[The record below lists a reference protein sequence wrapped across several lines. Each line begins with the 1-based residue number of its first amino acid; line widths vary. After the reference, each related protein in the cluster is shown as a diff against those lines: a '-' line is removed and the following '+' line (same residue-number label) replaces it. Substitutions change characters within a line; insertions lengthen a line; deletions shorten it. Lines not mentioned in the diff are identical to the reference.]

1 MKILIVDDEIYA
13 VEAIREMIDWQKLG
27 IDEVLAAYSMR
38 QAQKQLCEKSVD
50 ILLCDIEMPQ
60 GTGLELVAWTREQNI
75 QLVTV
80 FLTSHANFHYANQAI
95 RLETFDYILKPADPE
110 ELTGVLAKAVEKA
123 AENQSQSDQLK
134 LAEYWNDSL
143 IQLCE
148 EFVVRVADGRLPP
161 ERDTIMREVDR
172 LHLDPLEFDGRFY
185 IALIQLRAETESEKE
200 WGKGLTEYGLK
211 NILAEIF
218 YGSKPDEGERFPGI
232 GKHISRAYRFGLP
245 LIPRLMERH
254 YLVAVNAKQLSW
266 DQFVSLC
273 GDCVNSCQRAM
284 PMAITVYPSEAVSV
298 ERFGKVTEQLLANAA
313 DNILYDNTVYQPLDQ
328 QTSFKDER
336 EWEQLLGE
344 QPDWEELVELL
355 DCAARSGIVTRRY
368 LCNIY
373 DLTCQYLCRQF
384 PGGIPGM
391 NLTVEKAR
399 ATSSLDGM
407 KDWMARVLTH
417 LPKREV
423 ETSAD
428 TQNAISILRRYIRE
442 HISEEL
448 GRNELASLVYLNPD
462 YLSHIFRERTGVSLI
477 DYITAERMKKARE
490 LLVSTDLSIRD
501 VALAVGYSNIS
512 YFSRQFKRSQGK
524 TPLEFR
530 KTGS

>member
-13 VEAIREMIDWQKLG
+13 VEAIREMIDWQTLG
-27 IDEVLAAYSMR
+27 IDEVLTAYSMR
-38 QAQKQLCEKSVD
+38 QAQKQLSEKSVD

-60 GTGLELVAWTREQNI
+60 GTGLELVSWTREQNM

-80 FLTSHANFHYANQAI
+80 FLTSHANFSYANQAI

-110 ELTGVLAKAVEKA
+110 ELTGVLAKAVGKA
-123 AENQSQSDQLK
+123 AENQSRINRLK
-134 LAEYWNDSL
+134 QAEYWNDSF

-148 EFVVRVADGRLPP
+148 EFVVRVADGRLMP
-161 ERDTIMREVDR
+161 ERDAIMHEVNR
-172 LHLDPLEFDGRFY
+172 LHLNPLEFDGRFY

-218 YGSKPDEGERFPGI
+218 YGGKPDNGELCPKT
-232 GKHISRAYRFGLP
+232 GKGFGRAYRYGLP

-254 YLVAVNAKQLSW
+254 YLVAVNAERVSW
-266 DQFVSLC
+266 EQFLSLC
-273 GDCVNSCQRAM
+273 GDCVLSCQQAM
-284 PMAITVYPSEAVSV
+284 PMAVTIYPAEAVPV
-298 ERFGKVTEQLLANAA
+298 EKFGKVTEQLLANAS
-313 DNILYDNTVYQPLDQ
+313 DNILYDNTVYFPMDDE
-328 QTSFKDER
+328 TSAKNER

-344 QPDWEELVELL
+344 QPDWEDLGELL
-355 DCAARSGIVTRRY
+355 DCAARNGVVTRRY
-368 LCNIY
+368 LCHIY
-373 DLTCQYLCRQF
+373 DLTCQYLRRQL
-384 PGGIPGM
+384 PGGISGM

-399 ATSSLDGM
+399 ATGSLDGM
-407 KDWMARVLTH
+407 KDWMGRVFAQ
-417 LPKREV
+417 LPKREM
-423 ETSAD
+423 ETPAD
-428 TQNAISILRRYIRE
+428 TQNVISILRRYIRE

-448 GRNELASLVYLNPD
+448 GRNELAALVYLNPD

-477 DYITAERMKKARE
+477 DYITTERMKKARE

-530 KTGS
+530 KMGS

>member
-13 VEAIREMIDWQKLG
+13 VEAIREMIDWQTLG
-27 IDEVLAAYSMR
+27 IDEVLTAYSMR
-38 QAQKQLCEKSVD
+38 QAQKQLSEKSVD

-60 GTGLELVAWTREQNI
+60 GTGLELVSWTREQNM

-80 FLTSHANFHYANQAI
+80 FLTSHANFSYANQAI

-110 ELTGVLAKAVEKA
+110 ELTGVLAKAVGKA
-123 AENQSQSDQLK
+123 AENQSRTNQLK
-134 LAEYWNDSL
+134 QAEYWNDSFS
-143 IQLCE
+143 QLSE
-148 EFVVRVADGRLPP
+148 EFVGRIADGRLASDR
-161 ERDTIMREVDR
+161 ETILREIRR
-172 LHLDPLEFDGRFY
+172 LHLDRLELDGNFY

-218 YGSKPDEGERFPGI
+218 YGMKADEGQSSQSGYVYER
-232 GKHISRAYRFGLP
+232 GLP

-254 YLVAVNAKQLSW
+254 YLVVINESQVTWENFL
-266 DQFVSLC
+266 SLC
-273 GDCVNSCQRAM
+273 ADCVISCQQAM
-284 PMAITVYPSEAVSV
+284 PMAVTVYPAEAVPV
-298 ERFGKVTEQLLANAA
+298 EKFGKVTEQLLANAS
-313 DNILYDNTVYQPLDQ
+313 DNILYDNTVYFPMDDEA
-328 QTSFKDER
+328 SAKNER

-344 QPDWEELVELL
+344 QPDWEDLGELL
-355 DCAARSGIVTRRY
+355 DCAARNGVVTRRY
-368 LCNIY
+368 LCHIY
-373 DLTCQYLCRQF
+373 DLTCQYLRRQL
-384 PGGIPGM
+384 PGGISGM

-407 KDWMARVLTH
+407 KDWMGRVFAQ
-417 LPKREV
+417 LPKREM
-423 ETSAD
+423 ETPAD
-428 TQNAISILRRYIRE
+428 TQNVISILRRYIRE

-448 GRNELASLVYLNPD
+448 GRNELAALVYLNPD
-462 YLSHIFRERTGVSLI
+462 YLSHIFRDRTGVSLI
-477 DYITAERMKKARE
+477 DYITTERMKKARE

-530 KTGS
+530 KMGS

>member
-13 VEAIREMIDWQKLG
+13 VEAIREMIDWQTLG
-27 IDEVLAAYSMR
+27 IDEVLTAYSMC
-38 QAQKQLCEKSVD
+38 QAQKQLSEKSVD

-60 GTGLELVAWTREQNI
+60 GTGLELVSWTREQNM

-80 FLTSHANFHYANQAI
+80 FLTSHANFSYANQAI

-123 AENQSQSDQLK
+123 SENLSRQNQLK
-134 LAEYWNDSL
+134 QAEYWNDSF

-148 EFVVRVADGRLPP
+148 EFVVRVADGRLMP
-161 ERDTIMREVDR
+161 ERDAIMHEVNR
-172 LHLDPLEFDGRFY
+172 LHLNPLEFDGRFY

-211 NILAEIF
+211 NILTEIF
-218 YGSKPDEGERFPGI
+218 YGGKPDNGELCPKT
-232 GKHISRAYRFGLP
+232 GKGFGRAYRYGLP

-254 YLVAVNAKQLSW
+254 YLVAVNAERVSW
-266 DQFVSLC
+266 EQFLSLC
-273 GDCVNSCQRAM
+273 GDCVLSCQQAM
-284 PMAITVYPSEAVSV
+284 PMAVTIYPAEAVPV
-298 ERFGKVTEQLLANAA
+298 EKFGKVTEQLLANAS
-313 DNILYDNTVYQPLDQ
+313 DNILYDNTVYFPMDDE
-328 QTSFKDER
+328 TSAKNER

-344 QPDWEELVELL
+344 QPDWEDLGELL
-355 DCAARSGIVTRRY
+355 DCVARNGVVTRRY
-368 LCNIY
+368 LCHIY
-373 DLTCQYLCRQF
+373 DLTCQYLRRQL
-384 PGGIPGM
+384 PGGISGM

-407 KDWMARVLTH
+407 KDWMGRVFAQ
-417 LPKREV
+417 LPKREM
-423 ETSAD
+423 ETPAD
-428 TQNAISILRRYIRE
+428 TQNVISILRRYIRE

-448 GRNELASLVYLNPD
+448 GRNELAALVYLNPD
-462 YLSHIFRERTGVSLI
+462 YLSHIFRDRTGVSLI
-477 DYITAERMKKARE
+477 DYITTERMKKARE

-530 KTGS
+530 KMGS

>member
-1 MKILIVDDEIYA
+1 MKILIIDDEIYA
-13 VEAIREMIDWQKLG
+13 VEAIREMIDWQTLG
-27 IDEVLAAYSMR
+27 IDEVLTAYSMR
-38 QAQKQLCEKSVD
+38 QAQKQLSEKSVD

-60 GTGLELVAWTREQNI
+60 GTGLELVSWTREQNM

-80 FLTSHANFHYANQAI
+80 FLTSHANFSYANQAI

-110 ELTGVLAKAVEKA
+110 ELTGVLAKAVGKA
-123 AENQSQSDQLK
+123 AENQSRTNRLK
-134 LAEYWNDSL
+134 QAEYWNDSF

-148 EFVVRVADGRLPP
+148 EFVVRVADGRLMP
-161 ERDTIMREVDR
+161 ERDAIMHEVNR
-172 LHLDPLEFDGRFY
+172 LHLNPLEFDGRFY

-218 YGSKPDEGERFPGI
+218 YGGKPDNGELCPKT
-232 GKHISRAYRFGLP
+232 GKGFGRAYRYGLP

-254 YLVAVNAKQLSW
+254 YLVAVNAERVSW
-266 DQFVSLC
+266 EQFLSLC
-273 GDCVNSCQRAM
+273 GDCVLSCQQAM
-284 PMAITVYPSEAVSV
+284 PMAVTIYPAEAVPV
-298 ERFGKVTEQLLANAA
+298 EKFGKVTEQLLANAS
-313 DNILYDNTVYQPLDQ
+313 DNILYDNTVYFPMDDE
-328 QTSFKDER
+328 TSAKNER

-344 QPDWEELVELL
+344 QPDWEDLGELL
-355 DCAARSGIVTRRY
+355 DCAARNGVVTRRY
-368 LCNIY
+368 LCHIY
-373 DLTCQYLCRQF
+373 DLTCQYLRRQL
-384 PGGIPGM
+384 PGGISGM

-407 KDWMARVLTH
+407 KDWMGRVFAQ
-417 LPKREV
+417 LPKREM
-423 ETSAD
+423 ETPAD
-428 TQNAISILRRYIRE
+428 TQNVISILRRYIRE

-448 GRNELASLVYLNPD
+448 GRNELAALVYLNPD

-477 DYITAERMKKARE
+477 DYITTERMKKARE

-530 KTGS
+530 KMGS